1 MRPDQEDITRL
12 LREWTRGDQNSLDR
26 LLPLVYGEL
35 KRLARHHLSRLRP
48 GETLQPTSLVHE
60 AYLRLARADVE
71 AFASRSHF
79 FAFASRLMRSV
90 LVDHARA
97 QGSAKR
103 GGDAPRVALE
113 EAIGV
118 ADSGVGDPDTLL
130 AIDEALHRLRE
141 LDPRQC
147 RIAELRLF
155 GGLTQPEIATVLGVS
170 RATVERGWAVAS
182 RWLARE
188 IQGGTV

>member
-1 MRPDQEDITRL
+1 MTPHQDDITL
-12 LREWTRGDQNSLDR
+12 LLLEWTQGDQRALDR
-26 LLPLVYGEL
+26 LLPAVYGEL

-71 AFASRSHF
+71 VFASRSHF
-79 FAFASRLMRSV
+79 FAFASRLMRSI

-97 QGSAKR
+97 QRTTKR
-103 GGDAPRVALE
+103 GGGALRVALE
-113 EAIGV
+113 EAIGE
-118 ADSGVGDPDTLL
+118 ADSGGGDIDTFL
-130 AIDEALHRLRE
+130 AIDEALQRLQD

-147 RIAELRLF
+147 RVAELKLF
-155 GGLTQPEIATVLGVS
+155 GGLTQPEIAKVLGIS
-170 RATVERGWAVAS
+170 RATVERAWAVAR

-188 IQGGTV
+188 IEGA